1 MLEDQKHILASVVE
15 AVVAEKPD
23 GVLIAGDVYDKSVPS
38 AEAVAVLDDFLV
50 KLSETGSKV
59 FVISGNHDSAE
70 RIAFGGRL
78 MENRGVYM
86 SPVYDGAFA
95 PVTLNDE
102 FGEVDVWMLPFV
114 RPADVRAAE
123 NAVAA
128 DTGVADVENSG
139 VADLGASGAGN
150 SGAAGIE
157 ISGAGNSGAAPEI
170 ANFTDAIR
178 VALSHAKFTPG
189 RRNVLVA
196 HQFVTGAKVD
206 KDGSEENVGG
216 LDNVDASVFEAFD
229 YVALGHIHG
238 PQNICST
245 LGNATEGVARVR
257 YCGTPLKYS
266 LSEASRKKSIT
277 VVELGAGRASKNSD
291 CASENSDCASENSGL
306 ADLSIREIPLV
317 PLHDVRKIRGTF
329 AELVSAEFREQEVR
343 AGRSPDDYVYVEL
356 TDENDVPDAALRLRT
371 VYRNFMTL
379 TYDNARTRSQSQ
391 MTDAVD
397 VGKKTPLALFE
408 DFYKAENGHEML
420 PEQHEFMES
429 LIRKIWEG
437 EA

>member
-1 MLEDQKHILASVVE
+1 MKFLHLADLHIGKRVCEHSMLEDQKHILASVVE

-128 DTGVADVENSG
+128 DSGVADVENSG
-139 VADLGASGAGN
+139 VADLGA
-150 SGAAGIE
+150 
-157 ISGAGNSGAAPEI
+157 SGAGNSGAAPEI

-245 LGNATEGVARVR
+245 LGNATEGAARVR

-266 LSEASRKKSIT
+266 LSEASHKKSIT
-277 VVELGAGRASKNSD
+277 VVELGAGR
-291 CASENSDCASENSGL
+291 

-343 AGRSPDDYVYVEL
+343 AGHSPDDYVYVEL